1 MVGQLK
7 AEELKAVEETHD
19 CGCGC
24 GGAACE
30 TAAADCGCG
39 CGGVLSEPATQE
51 LIFVGSITDWKERA
65 PLPKSSTAGAVAAT
79 NQTV

>member
-7 AEELKAVEETHD
+7 VEEMKVTAETQD

-30 TAAADCGCG
+30 SATTDCGCG
-39 CGGVLSEPATQE
+39 CGGAQCGSATQE
-51 LIFVGSITDWKERA
+51 MVFVGSIPDRNAEGSIA
-65 PLPKSSTAGAVAAT
+65 
-79 NQTV
+79 QTCDCGCDCCD